1 MSNSLG
7 LGSDWKSDG
16 RHGFLVSTLKAG
28 LARLHSRFTGEKVFT
43 SPEGEIMDLRPSLP
57 T

>member
-1 MSNSLG
+1 MSKSLG

-16 RHGFLVSTLKAG
+16 RHGSLVPTLKAD
-28 LARLHSRFTGEKVFT
+28 LARLHSRFTGEKIFT
-43 SPEGEIMDLRPSLP
+43 SPEGEIMDLWPSPP

>member
-16 RHGFLVSTLKAG
+16 RHGFTWPTTLVAPTGFDHDATVFELEFEG
-28 LARLHSRFTGEKVFT
+28 LALAA
-43 SPEGEIMDLRPSLP
+43 
-57 T
+57 